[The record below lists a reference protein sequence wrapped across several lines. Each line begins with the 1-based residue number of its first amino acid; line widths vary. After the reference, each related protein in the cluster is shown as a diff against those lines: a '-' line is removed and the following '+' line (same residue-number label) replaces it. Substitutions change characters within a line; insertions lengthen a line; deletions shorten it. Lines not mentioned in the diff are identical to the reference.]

1 MLREKDSLQG
11 GMKAGRFE
19 SEGLNAA
26 VLGAVKAS
34 ILMAETGIPPREK
47 VVGIVFDFARL
58 FAVKLGGG

>member
-1 MLREKDSLQG
+1 
-11 GMKAGRFE
+11 MKAGRFE